1 MNVERIGRAQEYK
14 KQQILDK
21 IEYDNQKTEALRIEK
36 ERLFA
41 SRASIRREAEKQKQQ
56 ILDTFEQMKKRGKL
70 DREVLAQFGV
80 GRHSIQEDPKEYENK
95 DEDFETT
102 RNEGLMG

>member
-1 MNVERIGRAQEYK
+1 MEKLQHEKVDQILTKAHHRDESMTKTLSQREWQLMIKREQELLKREEKWMNVERIGRAQEYK

-41 SRASIRREAEKQKQQ
+41 SRASIRREAEKQK
-56 ILDTFEQMKKRGKL
+56 
-70 DREVLAQFGV
+70 
-80 GRHSIQEDPKEYENK
+80 
-95 DEDFETT
+95 
-102 RNEGLMG
+102 

>member
-1 MNVERIGRAQEYK
+1 MLKREEKWMNGERIGRAQEYK

-41 SRASIRREAEKQKQQ
+41 SRASIRREAEKQK
-56 ILDTFEQMKKRGKL
+56 
-70 DREVLAQFGV
+70 
-80 GRHSIQEDPKEYENK
+80 
-95 DEDFETT
+95 
-102 RNEGLMG
+102 